1 MKWENSVGKCRRSKG
16 PAVVQAMAWVIAV
29 LLVLV
34 AAPAGLRAQDTIV
47 YNFQGP
53 YAVPV
58 DGAYP
63 NGGLVADTTGNLYGT
78 TAGGGNLGAGCPDTG
93 CGVIYKLTP
102 TSGGFPYTETV
113 LYYFTGCGGSSCSS
127 PGDGATPQ
135 DTMIFDKFGNL
146 YGTTSQGG
154 IGCNANTGCGTVF
167 VYCQSTSGP
176 YCGSVTPPAELVL
189 AVMSPSSSNG
199 RHPYGQLVMD
209 TYGNLY
215 GTNIG
220 GVYNS
225 NCAVYGYPGCGS
237 VFVVCA
243 PGVTNPS
250 DPIPCTTGLTSPTYN
265 EIYQF
270 AGIPDGSNPFG
281 GLAIDA
287 KGILYGT
294 TASGGKANTGAEP
307 CARYIEASVEPG
319 CGIVFRLAPSGT
331 AIWNE
336 AVLYSF
342 LGYPK
347 DGSYPMDTLI
357 MDPKG
362 DLYGTTDL
370 GPLGGGT
377 VFELKGTSY
386 AEKILFKF
394 TNRWDGGTAYAGV
407 TFDNSYKT
415 LYGATY
421 SGGGGNNGAVF
432 ELDLSG
438 TTWKEPPTTLP
449 VANSA
454 LWSFTPG
461 SGIHG
466 QCVPSSAYSGDGC
479 NPYGGVIPLQVSN
492 GMGGTSKYL
501 FGTTYGGGNGGN
513 PVVFNQGYGT
523 VYAVLP

>member
-1 MKWENSVGKCRRSKG
+1 MFQVMALVL
-16 PAVVQAMAWVIAV
+16 PALLALAVV
-29 LLVLV
+29 
-34 AAPAGLRAQDTIV
+34 PASLWAQDTIV

-53 YAVPV
+53 FAVPA
-58 DGAYP
+58 DGSNP
-63 NGGLVADTTGNLYGT
+63 NGGLVADSAGNLYGT
-78 TAGGGNLGAGCPDTG
+78 TAAGGNLGTGCPDPG
-93 CGVIYKLTP
+93 CGVLYKLTP
-102 TSGGFPYTETV
+102 TLGGFPYTETV
-113 LYYFTGCGGSSCSS
+113 LYYFTGCGISSCST
-127 PGDGATPQ
+127 PGDGASPQ
-135 DTMIFDKFGNL
+135 DTLLIDKFANL

-154 IGCNANTGCGTVF
+154 YGCNANTGCGAVF

-199 RHPYGQLVMD
+199 RHPYGQLAMD

-220 GVYNS
+220 GVYNP
-225 NCAVYGYPGCGS
+225 NCGSGIAYPGCGS

-243 PGVTNPS
+243 PGVTNPT
-250 DPIPCTTGLTSPTYN
+250 DPSPCATGLASPTYN

-270 AGIPDGSNPFG
+270 GGVPDGANPFG
-281 GLAIDA
+281 GLVISA

-294 TASGGKANTGAEP
+294 TASGGKVNASAEP
-307 CARYIEASVEPG
+307 CARYIEGSVQPG
-319 CGIVFRLAPSGT
+319 CGVVFRLAPSGGP
-331 AIWNE
+331 IWTE
-336 AVLYSF
+336 TVLYSF

-347 DGSYPMDTLI
+347 DGSYPMDTLVV
-357 MDPKG
+357 DSKG

-377 VFELKGTSY
+377 VFELKGTAY

-432 ELDLSG
+432 ELDLIG
-438 TTWKEPPTTLP
+438 ATWKEPAATLP

-454 LWSFTPG
+454 LWSFTPS
-461 SGIHG
+461 SGVHG
-466 QCVPSSAYSGDGC
+466 QCAPSSAYSGDGC
-479 NPYGGVIPLQVSN
+479 NPYGGVIPVEVSN
-492 GMGGTSKYL
+492 SAGTATKYL
-501 FGTTYGGGNGGN
+501 FGTTYDGGNGGN
-513 PVVFNQGYGT
+513 STAFNQGYGT